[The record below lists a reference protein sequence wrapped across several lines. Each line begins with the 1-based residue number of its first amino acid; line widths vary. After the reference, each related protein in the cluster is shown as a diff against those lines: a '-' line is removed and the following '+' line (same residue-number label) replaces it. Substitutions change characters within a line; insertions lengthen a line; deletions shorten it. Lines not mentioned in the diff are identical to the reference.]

1 VAWGLHDS
9 VQFEKQGRP
18 AVTVITTAFETA
30 AGVRAVVLGLPD
42 HPTVMVDHPLTGRS
56 PAEVE
61 AMAGAAAARVAAG
74 LTREAAR

>member
-1 VAWGLHDS
+1 
-9 VQFEKQGRP
+9 
-18 AVTVITTAFETA
+18 
-30 AGVRAVVLGLPD
+30 
-42 HPTVMVDHPLTGRS
+42 MVDHPLTGRS